1 MTLAADLLSRLSP
14 QAVLELAARRMAHV
28 AGAKNRIEPQADP
41 VDWIEKNFF
50 VPELTGPLQLADYQ
64 RRALREAL
72 SRDESGRFK
81 YSVIVWSD
89 IKKSIKSTI
98 AAAVALWRAYMLD
111 WGSLI
116 IVANDLKQADS
127 RVGFYLRRAI
137 ELNPKMRAEAKI
149 RNYLIELPNRTRIES
164 VPIDP
169 TGEAGANADTVI
181 FSELWGSHSQAQQRM
196 WAEMAL
202 PPQKFGQSFRW
213 IETYAGYSGES
224 PLLEQLYEQGVK
236 RGRRLWDDMEAY
248 ANDAARMFCL
258 WNTTPLLS
266 WQTPEYYTQQATE
279 LLDNE
284 FRRIHRNEWVTSAQ
298 TFVPRE
304 WWEACRMDM
313 PPLSKDEPIVV
324 GMDAGV
330 SGDCFGIVAVSRET
344 PAARGQA
351 DTVSVRYVRK
361 WTPPKGGTLDFAGPE
376 AEIRRLCAEYNV
388 IEISYDPYQLHD
400 MSTRLRNEGL
410 TVFHSVGQTQDR
422 LVADKQL
429 YDVIRDKRIRHSGEP
444 DLTEHIQDANAK
456 LEGDKMRLV
465 KRAEH
470 MKIDLAVALSMATMR
485 ILKMN
490 W

>member
-1 MTLAADLLSRLSP
+1 MISTSDLLSRLSP
-14 QAVLELAARRMAHV
+14 QAILEQAAWRMAQI
-28 AGAKNRIEPQADP
+28 AAAKSRVDPKADP
-41 VDWIEKNFF
+41 VDWIEQNFF
-50 VPELTGPLQLADYQ
+50 VPELTGPLQLAEYQ
-64 RRALREAL
+64 CRALREAL

-81 YSVIVWSD
+81 YSVIIWSD
-89 IKKSIKSTI
+89 IKKSIKSII
-98 AAAVALWRAYMLD
+98 AAAVALWRAYTLS
-111 WGSLI
+111 WGSIL

-149 RNYLIELPNRTRIES
+149 KNYLVELPNRTRIES

-196 WAEMAL
+196 WTEMAL

-213 IETYAGYSGES
+213 VETYAGYSGES

-236 RGRRLWDDMEAY
+236 QGRRLWDDSEAY

-258 WNTTPLLS
+258 WNTTPRLS
-266 WQTPEYYTQQATE
+266 WQTSEYYTQQATE

-304 WWEACRMDM
+304 WWEACRADVS
-313 PPLSKDEPIVV
+313 PLSKNEPIVI

-330 SGDCFGIVAVSRET
+330 SNDCFGIVAVSRET
-344 PAARGQA
+344 
-351 DTVSVRYVRK
+351 DSVSVRYSQK
-361 WTPPKGGTLDFAGPE
+361 WSPPKGGTLDFASPE
-376 AEIRRLCAEYNV
+376 AEIRRLCAEHNV
-388 IEISYDPYQLHD
+388 IEIAYDPYQLHD
-400 MSTRLRNEGL
+400 MATRLRNDGL
-410 TVFHSVGQTQDR
+410 TYFHAVGQTQDR
-422 LVADKQL
+422 LIADKQL
-429 YDVIRDKRIRHSGEP
+429 YDVIRDRRIRHGGEP
-444 DLTEHIQDANAK
+444 DLTEHIQNANART
-456 LEGDKMRLV
+456 EGDKLRLI

>member
-1 MTLAADLLSRLSP
+1 MTLARDFLSSLPP
-14 QAVLELAARRMAHV
+14 QTILELAARRMRQIAADRQRV
-28 AGAKNRIEPQADP
+28 EPQADP
-41 VDWIEKNFF
+41 VDWIERNFL
-50 VPELTGPLQLADYQ
+50 VPELAGPLQLADYQ

-72 SRDESGRFK
+72 SRDESGRFR

-98 AAAVALWRAYMLD
+98 AAAVALWRAYTLD

-137 ELNPKMRAEAKI
+137 ELNPRMRAEAKI
-149 RNYLIELPNRTRIES
+149 KNYLVELPNRTRIES

-169 TGEAGANADTVI
+169 TGEAGANADAVI
-181 FSELWGSHSQAQQRM
+181 FSELWGSHNQAQQRM

-236 RGRRLWDDMEAY
+236 HGRRLWDDTEAY

-258 WNTTPLLS
+258 WNTTPRLS
-266 WQTPEYYTQQATE
+266 WQTPEYYAQQATE
-279 LLDNE
+279 LLENE

-298 TFVPRE
+298 TFVPKE
-304 WWEACRMDM
+304 WWDACKADV
-313 PPLSKDEPIVV
+313 PPLAKDEPIVLSA
-324 GMDAGV
+324 DAGV
-330 SGDCFGIVAVSRET
+330 SNDTFGLIAVSRET
-344 PAARGQA
+344 
-351 DTVSVRYVRK
+351 DIVSVRYSQK
-361 WTPPKGGTLDFAGPE
+361 WAPPKGGTLDFAKPE
-376 AEIRRLCAEYNV
+376 VELERLCAEYNV
-388 IEISYDPYQLHD
+388 IEVAYDPYQLHD
-400 MSTRLRNEGL
+400 MATRLRNKGL
-410 TVFHSVGQTQDR
+410 TYFRAFPQGADR

-444 DLTEHIQDANAK
+444 DLAEHIQNANAK
-456 LEGDKMRLV
+456 TEGDKLRLV

-470 MKIDLAVALSMATMR
+470 MKIDLAVALSMATAR